1 MPREHIVRTSC
12 RVADQIT
19 SFERVRC
26 EFVPAS
32 PIGTPAWYA
41 LTAVDEESGAV
52 LGRRLTPAKLDGTP
66 PDLTTAELMRLMGG
80 AYRLACVRVDH
91 ALERLME
98 IDGKVARQ
106 LMSNPPG

>member
-1 MPREHIVRTSC
+1 MQTS
-12 RVADQIT
+12 RLAADRIT
-19 SFERVRC
+19 SYERVRC
-26 EFVPAS
+26 EYVPAS

-91 ALERLME
+91 ALDRLME
-98 IDGKVARQ
+98 LNNKCDTRRRASWK
-106 LMSNPPG
+106 